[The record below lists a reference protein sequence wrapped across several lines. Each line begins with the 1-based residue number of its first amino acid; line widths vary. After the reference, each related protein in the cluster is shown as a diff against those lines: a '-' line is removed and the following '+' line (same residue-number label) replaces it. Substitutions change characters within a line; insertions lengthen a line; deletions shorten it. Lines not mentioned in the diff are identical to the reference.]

1 MYISPVQYFFDSS
14 GFGLSHPNQV
24 YLNMWR
30 NEASAVH
37 YFKLK
42 QITDIRKHLLA
53 DVQGRVVTW
62 RSSKFETKDFGNV
75 QLITDRLI
83 HHIEKQPKIET
94 CLIWSHDSWDRN
106 HAPSHSGRIHVIHYC
121 NTAGDQQCQ
130 CIYLEPSFHQEHIY
144 RETRKHKTDQLVM
157 THNECIL
164 LIYRMYIC
172 NNMPMYVKINDWNA
186 TSHVFRKPQTVQN
199 FDNFS
204 CQIIQQLWMK
214 FWNLYDSQRKVTI
227 VVFKGLSGHIFE
239 TPFDAFKHVLIMHFM
254 NDVIYN
260 ETETINIAHQFIST
274 QAIFAISSPVLKYL
288 MEKCDRTIHDM
299 CTPIQNIML
308 LIQFSDM
315 QEMYTWNTSVQMLYH
330 TNSLMDVNNVYT
342 DLQMSVKCFT
352 DCVYALCDDDQNCL
366 RTFMRVLY
374 SVLNRNTERNNM
386 IIYYDV
392 DKKPYIDLVIQALA
406 SYMLTTV
413 FVVDNEFDDE
423 NPDSFLC
430 HFKRPSRL
438 AVWDTNR
445 EGFYKKRDNRV
456 FQQILQG
463 RDFFISEEQG
473 NDIHEVKRIP
483 FVILLS
489 DCELKTTDAICRY
502 SYFVNTKTSMRH
514 PNIKAYMGGAA
525 TSIYPLAVGLLF
537 RMLFDTT
544 EDDASVTTKKLFND
558 AMYQIDE

>member
-1 MYISPVQYFFDSS
+1 
-14 GFGLSHPNQV
+14 
-24 YLNMWR
+24 
-30 NEASAVH
+30 
-37 YFKLK
+37 
-42 QITDIRKHLLA
+42 
-53 DVQGRVVTW
+53 
-62 RSSKFETKDFGNV
+62 
-75 QLITDRLI
+75 
-83 HHIEKQPKIET
+83 
-94 CLIWSHDSWDRN
+94 
-106 HAPSHSGRIHVIHYC
+106 
-121 NTAGDQQCQ
+121 
-130 CIYLEPSFHQEHIY
+130 
-144 RETRKHKTDQLVM
+144 
-157 THNECIL
+157 
-164 LIYRMYIC
+164 
-172 NNMPMYVKINDWNA
+172 
-186 TSHVFRKPQTVQN
+186 
-199 FDNFS
+199 
-204 CQIIQQLWMK
+204 
-214 FWNLYDSQRKVTI
+214 
-227 VVFKGLSGHIFE
+227 
-239 TPFDAFKHVLIMHFM
+239 
-254 NDVIYN
+254 
-260 ETETINIAHQFIST
+260 
-274 QAIFAISSPVLKYL
+274 
-288 MEKCDRTIHDM
+288 
-299 CTPIQNIML
+299 
-308 LIQFSDM
+308 
-315 QEMYTWNTSVQMLYH
+315 
-330 TNSLMDVNNVYT
+330 
-342 DLQMSVKCFT
+342 
-352 DCVYALCDDDQNCL
+352 
-366 RTFMRVLY
+366 
-374 SVLNRNTERNNM
+374 M

-445 EGFYKKRDNRV
+445 EGFHKKRNNRV